1 MRSTI
6 ETDSGSYVDG
16 SYTTKNGTTG
26 TGLACPKGKR
36 LYDQNMTPAIFYQPD
51 DVGATE
57 QFVLLDRD
65 VAPDVL
71 PYYAI
76 SNYGRVMNVNTGK
89 VMKPNYRPNGY
100 EYYCLA
106 ADNSK
111 TGQKKYITH
120 RMVMMTFDPIDNMEN
135 MQVNHCNYVKSDNY
149 VDKTMPDGSVQS
161 NLEWCTP
168 SYNCMH
174 RSDKETYCHK
184 ITDED
189 VRRIRDLHMQGYSY
203 VQIQSLCGYEHVSG
217 TTIQNICRNK
227 SHVDKSYIPPDKYN
241 FYRMNTGG
249 RHYLTDDDA
258 RKIRDLKLSGLNSTQ
273 IRNEYYPDFS
283 LSTILDIVNGV
294 SHNR

>member
-1 MRSTI
+1 MRSSI
-6 ETDSGSYVDG
+6 ETDSGKYVNG
-16 SYTTKNGTTG
+16 SYTSKNGVSG
-26 TGLACPKGKR
+26 TGLICPKGAR
-36 LYDQNMTPAIFYQPD
+36 LYSPTMIPAIFYQPD
-51 DVGATE
+51 DIGETE
-57 QFVLLDRD
+57 EFVLLDQD

-76 SNYGRVMNVNTGK
+76 SNYGRVMNVNTGQI
-89 VMKPNYRPNGY
+89 MKPNYRSNGY

-106 ADNSK
+106 ANNSK
-111 TGQKKYITH
+111 TGQKKYATH

-135 MQVNHCNYVKSDNY
+135 MQVNHCNFVKSDNY
-149 VDKTMPDGSVQS
+149 IDKTMPDGSVQS

-174 RSDKETYCHK
+174 RGNDNFCHK
-184 ITDED
+184 VSFED
-189 VRRIRDLHMQGYSY
+189 AKRIRELHLQGYSY
-203 VQIQSLCGYEHVSG
+203 LQIQNLCGYDYISG

-227 SHVDKSYIPPDKYN
+227 SHVDNSYTPPDKNN
-241 FYRMNTGG
+241 FYKINIGN

-258 RKIRDLKLSGLNSTQ
+258 KTIRSLKEKGISATQ
-273 IRNEYYPDFS
+273 IKNEYYPDFS